1 MGEHHSADLLP
12 EDFVDTDVYRETFE
26 DLYRKLLDEAAYLYH
41 RGKNKLWQIDA
52 DDIANHHGVLAVI
65 NEFRKLIVNPL
76 MADPELDPY
85 AMQGSGSNTRT
96 KALLGYVR
104 TSCAWAVTGQKA
116 CLAGDEHKGWVCM
129 CRAQYWLG
137 RANQVAGLP
146 TAVKR
151 DASKRAQAGAN
162 AKHAHNRKAE
172 SFALNEAQRRVAEF
186 TSAKKAGEEL
196 VDEVNSY
203 LATLWK
209 IAEDGDPLYGTDAPP
224 TVTARTIRSWL
235 KDIDFKR

>member
-65 NEFRKLIVNPL
+65 NEFRKVIVNPL

-96 KALLGYVR
+96 KALLDYVR

-137 RANQVAGLP
+137 RANQIAQQP
-146 TAVKR
+146 TAVKQAASER
-151 DASKRAQAGAN
+151 AQTGASKRDAKFEPLRTLARELASEKSNGKPYPSKRNAALSIKPAILAKAHELAIKLSADQA
-162 AKHAHNRKAE
+162 E
-172 SFALNEAQRRVAEF
+172 
-186 TSAKKAGEEL
+186 
-196 VDEVNSY
+196 
-203 LATLWK
+203 
-209 IAEDGDPLYGTDAPP
+209 
-224 TVTARTIRSWL
+224 RTITGWL
-235 KDIDFKR
+235 DGMSFGSKQ